1 MRYAMHVLA
10 DSATSGK
17 LPIHGPDFVA
27 ISVQQQLQIRMRTLK
42 AQIAYSYA
50 GIVLLGPF
58 ERRPFYNLHRL
69 HTEVSDF

>member
-1 MRYAMHVLA
+1 MRYAIHVLA

-42 AQIAYSYA
+42 AQIAYF
-50 GIVLLGPF
+50 V
-58 ERRPFYNLHRL
+58 RRDCPTRAVREKAILQSSSTPQRGF
-69 HTEVSDF
+69 